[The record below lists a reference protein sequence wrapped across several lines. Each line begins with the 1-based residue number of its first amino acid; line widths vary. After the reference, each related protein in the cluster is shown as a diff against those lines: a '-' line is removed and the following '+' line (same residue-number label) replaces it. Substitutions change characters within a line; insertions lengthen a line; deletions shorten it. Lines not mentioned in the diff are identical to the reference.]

1 MAHEWVFDVLTDLK
15 LYAMKNRLTALHA
28 QLDQAALVAAVE
40 IASAEGKGPLA
51 AITDGT
57 GLRDGHRHDPA
68 GRHAR

>member
-15 LYAMKNRLTALHA
+15 LYATKNRLTALHA

-57 GLRDGHRHDPA
+57 GLRSSHRNNPA

>member
-1 MAHEWVFDVLTDLK
+1 MPHEWVFDVLTDLK
-15 LYAMKNRLTALHA
+15 LYAQRNRLTALHA

-40 IASAEGKGPLA
+40 IASAEGKGPLT
-51 AITDGT
+51 AIADGN